1 MGVQLNIKDPETVRL
16 ARELAG
22 QTRRT
27 VTETVRA
34 ALEKMAEERE
44 EAIAR
49 RKAAILAAVRSI
61 PFDHPDR
68 GKGARA
74 IVKEFHEQEWQEQYG
89 RDQWS

>member
-44 EAIAR
+44 TEVAR
-49 RKAAILAAVRSI
+49 KKAAIVAAVAEIRADL
-61 PFDHPDR
+61 PEAWR
-68 GKGARA
+68 GKTSKQIMDSIYNEDGSFA
-74 IVKEFHEQEWQEQYG
+74 E
-89 RDQWS
+89 

>member
-34 ALEKMAEERE
+34 ALEKAMAEREAEIEERYQ
-44 EAIAR
+44 AM
-49 RKAAILAAVRSI
+49 KAALEEFRAAMPDEWRGMTSKELMDSI
-61 PFDHPDR
+61 YNEDGSF
-68 GKGARA
+68 A
-74 IVKEFHEQEWQEQYG
+74 
-89 RDQWS
+89 S

>member
-44 EAIAR
+44 AEIQR
-49 RKAAILAAVRSI
+49 RMAEMKAVLADIRQHL
-61 PFDHPDR
+61 PPEWN
-68 GKGARA
+68 GKTS
-74 IVKEFHEQEWQEQYG
+74 KEIMDEIYNEDGSFA
-89 RDQWS
+89 S

>member
-22 QTRRT
+22 QTRRS
-27 VTETVRA
+27 VTETVRV

-44 EAIAR
+44 EEVAR
-49 RKAAILAAVRSI
+49 KAAAILAAVRSI
-61 PFDHPDR
+61 PVDHPHV
-68 GKGARA
+68 GENSVA
-74 IVKEFHEQEWQEQYG
+74 IGRDFHEQEWQEQYG

>member
-34 ALEKMAEERE
+34 ALQKMAEERE

-49 RKAAILAAVRSI
+49 KKAAILAAIRAI
-61 PFDHPDR
+61 PFDHPAAVE
-68 GKGARA
+68 GSVA
-74 IVKEFHEQEWQEQYG
+74 IAKDFHEQEWQEQYG